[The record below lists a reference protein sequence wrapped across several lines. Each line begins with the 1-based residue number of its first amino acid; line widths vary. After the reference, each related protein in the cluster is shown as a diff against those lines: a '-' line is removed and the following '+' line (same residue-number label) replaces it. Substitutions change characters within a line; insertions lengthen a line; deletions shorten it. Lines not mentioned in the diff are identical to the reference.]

1 MLLHVCPLG
10 GSWDSASVE
19 ATDWLSDF
27 LLPSSSFFS
36 LLSLLSV
43 SLRPYLLLI
52 TGTSTGSPAFDLKA
66 PAPRLKTYCHMC
78 QGHRQFLCIQP
89 KVSASKT
96 KFNYLLQNDF
106 RMFQLPCRKDTIPF
120 TSITFTEFVVFSK
133 EAISI
138 ITGDLFPWFY
148 VPQDLDT
155 SSVSTCGYKL

>member
-1 MLLHVCPLG
+1 MSLKASLILLLHVIPLG

-52 TGTSTGSPAFDLKA
+52 TVTSTGSPAFDLKA
-66 PAPRLKTYCHMC
+66 PVARLKSHKNCVN
-78 QGHRQFLCIQP
+78 G
-89 KVSASKT
+89 
-96 KFNYLLQNDF
+96 NYIHF
-106 RMFQLPCRKDTIPF
+106 IYSFLPCRKITIPF
-120 TSITFTEFVVFSK
+120 TSITFTEFVVFPK

-138 ITGDLFPWFY
+138 VTGDLFPWFN

-155 SSVSTCGYKL
+155 CSVSTCGYKL